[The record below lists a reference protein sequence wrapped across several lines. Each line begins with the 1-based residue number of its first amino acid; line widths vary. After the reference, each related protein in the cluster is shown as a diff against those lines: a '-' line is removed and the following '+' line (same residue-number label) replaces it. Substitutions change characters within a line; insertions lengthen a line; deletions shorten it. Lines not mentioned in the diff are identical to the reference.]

1 VASGSPSVPN
11 IPGASTTPVP
21 HTATTIDGQRTCR
34 AVTGWSANL
43 QIKLNG
49 SYPLPGDFVVSGA
62 FQNIAGQPIN
72 ANYSAT
78 TAEILPSLGRN
89 LSGGTRTATV
99 PLIAPNTLFEAR
111 RNQLDLRLSKRFRMR
126 SSGRLQLNLDL
137 YNATNG
143 NSIVLRNDAYGPA
156 WGTPLSVLDG
166 RLLQISGTMT
176 F

>member
-1 VASGSPSVPN
+1 M
-11 IPGASTTPVP
+11 
-21 HTATTIDGQRTCR
+21 
-34 AVTGWSANL
+34 
-43 QIKLNG
+43 
-49 SYPLPGDFVVSGA
+49 
-62 FQNIAGQPIN
+62 
-72 ANYSAT
+72 
-78 TAEILPSLGRN
+78 
-89 LSGGTRTATV
+89 

-166 RLLQISGTMT
+166 RLLQISGTVT